1 MVNFTPNGATR
12 GALGT
17 TVVLPSNFNPY
28 NTTNNTLP
36 VTLVSFLIK
45 SEDGAAA
52 AEWATAA
59 EKNNDYFLLE
69 RSSDGDNFE
78 VVGRIAGSGTTT
90 IPRKYIFTD
99 PAPFPGTSYYRL
111 KQVDYDGQSETFKT
125 IPFDNNQ
132 KIGDLK
138 IVEVSPNPFT
148 NELRLIA
155 DIPEA
160 GVISVEILS
169 MGGAKV
175 WETQSD
181 VQDGRQ
187 IMHLQPEIKTPGVYL
202 LRISDTA
209 GKSTVMKVVK
219 R

>member
-99 PAPFPGTSYYRL
+99 PAPFPAP
-111 KQVDYDGQSETFKT
+111 V
-125 IPFDNNQ
+125 I
-132 KIGDLK
+132 IDL
-138 IVEVSPNPFT
+138 SN
-148 NELRLIA
+148 
-155 DIPEA
+155 
-160 GVISVEILS
+160 
-169 MGGAKV
+169 
-175 WETQSD
+175 
-181 VQDGRQ
+181 
-187 IMHLQPEIKTPGVYL
+187 
-202 LRISDTA
+202 
-209 GKSTVMKVVK
+209 
-219 R
+219 